1 MQDQIKMDY
10 PLMDEMKNTF
20 KDGAE
25 QLVATMDDLK
35 TIAEKLEGGALLG
48 TAGDAFSDAI
58 KNTLISQVRLLHSKF
73 GELQQD
79 IDFAVN
85 QMHQAEDKAKSSF

>member
-25 QLVATMDDLK
+25 QLVTTMDDLK

-48 TAGDAFSDAI
+48 TAGDAFSDAV